1 MAIPPEIITY
11 RDFNDYYV
19 DANTPIRSQHDEFHV
34 LRFNELGD
42 EIVQVMGP
50 FSTSY
55 FQFAIGSEIQA
66 RVGVFDLRVEIE
78 KYSMV
83 VYLPGQILTWEKT
96 GNWEGYVAN
105 VKESFLNLGSLA
117 NLTDSFSFL
126 HSLQPLVISLS
137 VKEYE
142 QLSQFFEML
151 LAEQENLKD
160 ENIFVIRNLFQVL
173 IVFINRMVSGK
184 IGRSTIPELQYQ
196 KLATWF
202 KGLILSHY
210 REEKAVTFYAGIM
223 GISPAYLAE
232 AVKKAFKTTPKC
244 MINEITFLHAK
255 TLLASSDIG
264 IKELAWSLNFD
275 DYSHFVK
282 FFKKMSGLT
291 PAAFR
296 NALKNKR

>member
-1 MAIPPEIITY
+1 MANQPNIITY
-11 RDFNDYYV
+11 REFNDYYA
-19 DANTPIRSQHDEFHV
+19 DANTTIRAKHDEFHV
-34 LRFNELGD
+34 LRFSELGND
-42 EIVQVMGP
+42 IVPVMGP
-50 FSTSY
+50 FCTAY
-55 FQFAIGSEIQA
+55 FQVAIGSEIQA
-66 RVGVFDLRVEIE
+66 RVGVFDMREEIE
-78 KYSMV
+78 NYSMV
-83 VYLPGQILTWEKT
+83 IYLPGQILTWEKT

-105 VKESFLNLGSLA
+105 VKESFLNLGGLA
-117 NLTDSFSFL
+117 YLTDSFSFL

-142 QLSQFFEML
+142 QMSQFFEL
-151 LAEQENLKD
+151 LLDEQKELKE
-160 ENIFVIRNLFQVL
+160 ENIFVIRNLLQVL
-173 IVFINRMVSGK
+173 MVFINRMVSGK
-184 IGRSTIPELQYQ
+184 IGGSTFPELQYQ

-202 KGLILSHY
+202 KGLVLNHY
-210 REEKAVTFYAGIM
+210 KDEKAVTYYAGVM

-232 AVKKAFKTTPKC
+232 AVKKVFKTTPKR

-296 NALKNKR
+296 NALKNKG